1 MIAADGWRFIIPLW
15 ALSILLA
22 VLWIVSGSGWWLIPL
37 VLIGLFAIFVTYFF
51 RDPERTIP
59 HGDEL
64 VLSPGDGRVIL
75 IEDFE
80 EAGTKLRL
88 VSIFLS
94 VFNVHVNRIPVSG
107 RVVNVTRTPGKFH
120 KAFERE
126 AVTENERTQITIE
139 NGRGQLKF
147 AQVAGILARRIVC
160 HLKGDEEVLAGQRFG
175 LIRFGSRVDL
185 FLDPQ
190 IELRIKV
197 GDRVKGGESII
208 GVYPSND

>member
-1 MIAADGWRFIIPLW
+1 MIATDGWRFIIPLW

-37 VLIGLFAIFVTYFF
+37 VLVGFFALFVTYFF
-51 RDPERTIP
+51 RDPERSIP
-59 HGDEL
+59 EGDGL
-64 VLSPGDGRVIL
+64 VLSPGDGRIIV
-75 IEDFE
+75 IEDIE
-80 EAGTKLRL
+80 DAGTKLRL

-94 VFNVHVNRIPVSG
+94 VFDVHVNRIPISG
-107 RVVNVTRTPGKFH
+107 RVVDVTHTPGKFH

-139 NGRGQLKF
+139 HDRGQMRF
-147 AQVAGILARRIVC
+147 AQVAGILARRVVC
-160 HLKGDEEVLAGQRFG
+160 DLTGGEEVVSGQRFG

-190 IELRIKV
+190 IKLRVEL
-197 GDRVKGGESII
+197 GDRVKGGESVI
-208 GVYPSND
+208 GVYPNHD

>member
-1 MIAADGWRFIIPLW
+1 MIATDGWRFIIPLW

-37 VLIGLFAIFVTYFF
+37 VLVGFFALFVTYFF
-51 RDPERTIP
+51 RDPERSIP
-59 HGDEL
+59 EGDGL
-64 VLSPGDGRVIL
+64 VLSPGDGRIIV
-75 IEDFE
+75 IEDIE
-80 EAGTKLRL
+80 DAGTKLRL

-94 VFNVHVNRIPVSG
+94 VFDVHVNRIPISG
-107 RVVNVTRTPGKFH
+107 RVVDVTHTPGKFH

-139 NGRGQLKF
+139 HDRGQMRF
-147 AQVAGILARRIVC
+147 AQVAGILARRVVC
-160 HLKGDEEVLAGQRFG
+160 DLTGGEEVVSGQRFG

-190 IELRIKV
+190 IKLRVEL
-197 GDRVKGGESII
+197 GDRVKGGESVI
-208 GVYPSND
+208 GVYPDND

>member
-1 MIAADGWRFIIPLW
+1 MIATDGWRFIIPLW

-37 VLIGLFAIFVTYFF
+37 VLVGLFALFVTYFF
-51 RDPERTIP
+51 RDPERSIP
-59 HGDEL
+59 EGDGL
-64 VLSPGDGRVIL
+64 VLSPGDGRIIV
-75 IEDFE
+75 IEDIE
-80 EAGTKLRL
+80 HAGTKLRL

-94 VFNVHVNRIPVSG
+94 VFDVHVNRIPISG
-107 RVVNVTRTPGKFH
+107 RVVDVTHTPGKFH

-139 NGRGQLKF
+139 HDRGQVRF
-147 AQVAGILARRIVC
+147 AQVAGILARRVVC
-160 HLKGDEEVLAGQRFG
+160 DLTGGEEVVSGQRFG

-190 IELRIKV
+190 IKLRV
-197 GDRVKGGESII
+197 VLGDRVKGGESVI
-208 GVYPSND
+208 GVYPDHD